1 MNYNNGFNTAVYGN
15 DIVSLIK
22 TYVKNIFE
30 IDTKNRSQITS
41 TKLIAIFIAY
51 PLALNINVFTS
62 FKDVKLGKLM
72 LNEYQNEFELLIE
85 SDSHAESIFQLA
97 EAFKKQL
104 TIDAKNISQY
114 ALDIYIASTF
124 NKATTEE
131 LTWVK
136 NYIRAIHLIYT
147 KYNQAA
153 EQNGFF

>member
-1 MNYNNGFNTAVYGN
+1 MNNTNDFNTAVYGN

-22 TYVKNIFE
+22 TYVNNIIK
-30 IDTKNRSQITS
+30 IDNKKRSQITS
-41 TKLIAIFIAY
+41 TKLSAIFIAY
-51 PLALNINVFTS
+51 PLALNINVYAS
-62 FKDVKLGKLM
+62 FKDANLGKLM
-72 LNEYQNEFELLIE
+72 LNEYQNEFEELIE

-97 EAFKKQL
+97 DAFKKQL

-114 ALDIYIASTF
+114 ALDIYNATTF

-153 EQNGFF
+153 EKNGFF